1 MSVELA
7 ILLANA
13 AATWLMCGV
22 IWFVQLVHYPLF
34 ARYDREGFRAA
45 MAEHQAFTGRV
56 LAPPMLVELTTSL
69 LLLVARPDAVPVWA
83 AWVGAALAGVWGSST
98 VGLQIPIHNRL
109 AAGGF
114 DATLHRRLV
123 RSNWIRTAAWS
134 LRAVLCGWMVS
145 LTVRS

>member
-1 MSVELA
+1 MSVEVA

-13 AATWLMCGV
+13 AAAWLMCGV
-22 IWFVQLVHYPLF
+22 IWLVQLVHYPLF
-34 ARYDREGFRAA
+34 ARYARDEFRAA

-56 LAPPMLVELTTSL
+56 LAPPMLIELVTSL
-69 LLLVARPDAVPVWA
+69 LLLVIRPDAVPLWA
-83 AWVGAALAGVWGSST
+83 ACVGAALAGVWGFST
-98 VGLQIPIHNRL
+98 VLVQIPLHNRL

-134 LRAVLCGWMVS
+134 LRAALCGWMVS
-145 LTVRS
+145 LTGGG